1 MSTTEELEARIA
13 QLEDRLSLF
22 EAKTGYM
29 SAETMLENTK
39 KWIVENIEAWRYLK
53 SYARKCVEDQR
64 RFSIQKALEELRD
77 SPIVVKVGDVPYKLP
92 NAYGAVL
99 VRMLCKEVEGLS
111 DLVVMRRSKVDR
123 LFR

>member
-1 MSTTEELEARIA
+1 MSTTEELEARLA
-13 QLEDRLSLF
+13 ELEERLSLF
-22 EAKTGYM
+22 EAKTGFM

-39 KWIVENIEAWRYLK
+39 RWVAENVGAWNYLK
-53 SYARKCVEDQR
+53 QYARKCVESQR
-64 RFSIQKALEELRD
+64 RFSIQKALEELREAQG
-77 SPIVVKVGDVPYKLP
+77 VTKVGDVPYKMP

-111 DLVVMRRSKVDR
+111 ELVTMRHSKVDR